1 MTKKRCIKLMMSYLC
16 SSKKVAEQWYGLI
29 SAMIEPPV
37 RNVEVLLA
45 FHGVACGIYQE
56 EGDREMALYAAKEIV
71 RLRRK
76 YGARLKMKE
85 ARRET
90 ET

>member
-1 MTKKRCIKLMMSYLC
+1 MTKKRSLKLLMSYLC
-16 SSKKVAEQWYGLI
+16 SSKGDAERWYRWI
-29 SAMIEPPV
+29 STMLEPPV
-37 RNVEVLLA
+37 RHVDVLLA
-45 FHGVACGIYQE
+45 FHSVACGIYQE
-56 EGDREMALYAAKEIV
+56 EGDKQMALYAAKEMV

-85 ARRET
+85 TRHET

>member
-1 MTKKRCIKLMMSYLC
+1 MTKKRCLQLMMSYLC
-16 SSKKVAEQWYGLI
+16 SSKGDAEQWYRWI
-29 SAMIEPPV
+29 STMLEPPV
-37 RNVEVLLA
+37 RNVDVLLA
-45 FHGVACGIYQE
+45 FHGVACWIYQE
-56 EGDREMALYAAKEIV
+56 EGDREMALYAAKEMV
-71 RLRRK
+71 RLRKR

>member
-1 MTKKRCIKLMMSYLC
+1 MTKKRRLKLMMSYLC
-16 SSKKVAEQWYGLI
+16 SSKSDAERWHWWL
-29 SAMIEPPV
+29 STMLEPRV
-37 RNVEVLLA
+37 RTGDVLLA

-56 EGDREMALYAAKEIV
+56 EGDKQMALYAAKKMV

-85 ARRET
+85 ARHET